1 MVMNLIVLDTETSD
15 LDPDKG
21 AKLLE
26 IAWIE
31 LSHTGQSWE
40 RVNSNEFYI
49 EQPPSIIINP
59 HAQATH
65 HIRADMLRA
74 ENGAISRY
82 EAVRI
87 LLGQIEPSTI
97 LVAHMAEFDSKFLPE
112 IHTSPWI
119 CTFRAAKHIWPG
131 APGYG
136 NQVLRYWLKLE
147 PDLPNGKYPHQALYD
162 VSVTVSILQK
172 MLEHHTPDQLL
183 KLSKLPVRMKTI
195 GFGKHKGLDFNQ
207 LPPDYLAWLRRQPNL
222 DADLIHTLD
231 SILKP

>member
-1 MVMNLIVLDTETSD
+1 MNLIVLDTETSD

-31 LSHTGQSWE
+31 LSHTGQMWEQVSWGDY
-40 RVNSNEFYI
+40 YI
-49 EQPPSIIINP
+49 EHPPTIVMNP
-59 HAQATH
+59 HAQAAH
-65 HIRADMLRA
+65 HIKIDMLTKER
-74 ENGAISRY
+74 GAITRY
-82 EAVRI
+82 EVIR
-87 LLGQIEPSTI
+87 LLLSLIEPSTI
-97 LVAHMAEFDSKFLPE
+97 LVAHNAEFDSKFLPE
-112 IHTSPWI
+112 IHGSPWI
-119 CTFRAAKHIWPG
+119 CTFRSAKHIWPG
-131 APGYG
+131 APSYG

-147 PDLPNGKYPHQALYD
+147 PELPNGKFPHQALYD
-162 VSVTVSILQK
+162 VSVTASILIK

>member
-1 MVMNLIVLDTETSD
+1 MNLIVLDTETSD

-31 LSHTGQSWE
+31 LSHTGQTWE
-40 RVNSNEFYI
+40 RVGSNDLYI
-49 EQPPSIIINP
+49 EQPGSLIINP

-65 HIRADMLRA
+65 HIRADMLTA
-74 ENGAISRY
+74 ERGAVSRY
-82 EAVRI
+82 NAVRM
-87 LLGQIEPSTI
+87 LLNQIEPGTF
-97 LVAHMAEFDSKFLPE
+97 LVAHNSEFDAKFLPE
-112 IHTSPWI
+112 IHGSPWI
-119 CTFRAAKHIWPG
+119 CTFRSAKHIWPN

-147 PDLPNGKYPHQALYD
+147 PELPNGKHPHQALYD
-162 VSVTVSILQK
+162 VSVTVSILMK
-172 MLEHHTPDQLL
+172 MLETCTPEKLL
-183 KLSKLPVRMKTI
+183 TLSKLPVRMKTI

-207 LPPDYLAWLRRQPNL
+207 LPPDYVAWLRRQPNL

-231 SILKP
+231 SIMKR